1 MMIMI
6 RMMVIMILMIMEN
19 ENNIKI
25 MEKYS
30 MEDIIIA
37 CVTKKL
43 FV

>member
-1 MMIMI
+1 MM
-6 RMMVIMILMIMEN
+6 LMIIEK

-25 MEKYS
+25 MDKYS
-30 MEDIIIA
+30 MEGIIIA

>member
-1 MMIMI
+1 MM
-6 RMMVIMILMIMEN
+6 LMIIEK

-25 MEKYS
+25 MGKYS
-30 MEDIIIA
+30 IKGMIIA

>member
-1 MMIMI
+1 MM
-6 RMMVIMILMIMEN
+6 LMIIEK

-37 CVTKKL
+37 CVAKKL

>member
-1 MMIMI
+1 
-6 RMMVIMILMIMEN
+6 MILMIIEK

-25 MEKYS
+25 MEENS
-30 MEDIIIA
+30 MGDLIIA

>member
-1 MMIMI
+1 MLLII
-6 RMMVIMILMIMEN
+6 EKQN
-19 ENNIKI
+19 GIKI
-25 MEKYS
+25 MDKYS